1 MSSMYE
7 QAYNQYLKMEG
18 SSFVSPEKPKSLG
31 GRPDVKVADAQISK
45 IGATNIAIYERFSA
59 IRKENKRLKEQNFLK
74 MKASSGKDQ
83 PINTRP
89 DLEKEFSES
98 DEYNTERANRYF
110 KDLKSEFPNLT
121 KKQLSAIVGNLHH
134 ESRGFTAFKETGGRG
149 LGDAQWTATRRKEFL
164 DFTKENNLDPKTYE
178 GSYAFLIHELKNNRT
193 HGFTEDFMEKFNNQD
208 LNISQLTKMFERQY
222 LVAGEPK
229 MQSRIADANFY
240 FNREDL

>member
-59 IRKENKRLKEQNFLK
+59 IRKENKRLKEQEFLK

-110 KDLKSEFPNLT
+110 KDLKSEFPNL
-121 KKQLSAIVGNLHH
+121 L
-134 ESRGFTAFKETGGRG
+134 R
-149 LGDAQWTATRRKEFL
+149 
-164 DFTKENNLDPKTYE
+164 NNLVPLLVIFIMNPE
-178 GSYAFLIHELKNNRT
+178 VLLHLK
-193 HGFTEDFMEKFNNQD
+193 K
-208 LNISQLTKMFERQY
+208 
-222 LVAGEPK
+222 LVVEV
-229 MQSRIADANFY
+229 
-240 FNREDL
+240 